1 MLFQAAAGDTP
12 ACTDA
17 LTRSVGALPVVAARA
32 MAEGQ
37 DAMHALSGKL
47 QVRTDR
53 QAVTARLVM
62 KTYHIQCA
70 ILPWRFARFALGQP
84 SSWSCVLELRIQSG

>member
-1 MLFQAAAGDTP
+1 LLQAAAGDTP

-37 DAMHALSGKL
+37 EAMHALSGKL
-47 QVRTDR
+47 QVHFLKAGRWLEIDR
-53 QAVTARLVM
+53 HRLTAVPR
-62 KTYHIQCA
+62 
-70 ILPWRFARFALGQP
+70 WRFARR
-84 SSWSCVLELRIQSG
+84 RITV

>member
-1 MLFQAAAGDTP
+1 MESNVQIANRALTQSQAAAGDTP

-37 DAMHALSGKL
+37 EAMHALSSKL
-47 QVRTDR
+47 QVRCKGY
-53 QAVTARLVM
+53 LVPGRSLD
-62 KTYHIQCA
+62 T
-70 ILPWRFARFALGQP
+70 
-84 SSWSCVLELRIQSG
+84 